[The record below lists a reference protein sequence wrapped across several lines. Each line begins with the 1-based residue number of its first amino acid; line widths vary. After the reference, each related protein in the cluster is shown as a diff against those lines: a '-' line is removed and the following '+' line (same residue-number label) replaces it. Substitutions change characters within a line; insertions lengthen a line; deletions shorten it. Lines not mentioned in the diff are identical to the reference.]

1 MRLISLS
8 EFEPIFEPLSGLTV
22 GIVDGVGNIG
32 DQLLYLA
39 TRQLCKKF
47 DVEHFTVNALAEDPI
62 PRYDKLLLFGGG
74 NIGYPPAVAIR
85 AKAFESG
92 IPCWLLPQSVIRGED
107 LKCEKM
113 FFRESVSRDIIGN
126 GEIAPDL
133 ALGFDF
139 PKPRT
144 DKAGSEI
151 FLRRSGGSIHHHTRI
166 ELKVDPAMF
175 CHTPEDYWNLA
186 DGLEEITTDRLHLAI
201 CSLAMKTKTT
211 LLPINYH
218 KNTAMFGEWL
228 EPLGCLWKDR
238 VFSDSISENLG
249 DRFLDEVL

>member
-139 PKPRT
+139 PEADIIKS
-144 DKAGSEI
+144 GSAT
-151 FLRRSGGSIHHHTRI
+151 FLRKNGGSVHHHVKN

-186 DGLEEITTDRLHLAI
+186 GQFEEITTDRLHLAI
-201 CSLAMKTKTT
+201 CALGMKTKAT
-211 LLPINYH
+211 LLLINYH
-218 KNTAMFGEWL
+218 KNLAMFEEWL
-228 EPLGCLWKDR
+228 APLGCRWK
-238 VFSDSISENLG
+238 NLVM
-249 DRFLDEVL
+249 RC